1 MIKKIRGEHWIGILY
16 LALIVAGCA
25 SASVNQNKQVQS
37 LQVLQR
43 VDEFQNLVVDL
54 YHDKQISP
62 DHAVLYS
69 KFCVSAAKVV
79 REYPNGWQPTV
90 KNLWV
95 ELKKNIP
102 LDKMELKVQLA
113 AGVLD
118 TLLMG
123 LK

>member
-1 MIKKIRGEHWIGILY
+1 MLNSKVKTSVIV
-16 LALIVAGCA
+16 LALLISGCA
-25 SASVNQNKQVQS
+25 SVSVQNRQVQT

-43 VDEFQNLVVDL
+43 LDEFQNLVVDL

-62 DHAVLYS
+62 EHAVLYS
-69 KFCVSAAKVV
+69 KFVVSSTKTIKEV
-79 REYPNGWQPTV
+79 PNGWQPVV
-90 KNLWV
+90 KNGWG
-95 ELKKNIP
+95 ELKKLVPI
-102 LDKMELKVQLA
+102 DKMELKVQFA